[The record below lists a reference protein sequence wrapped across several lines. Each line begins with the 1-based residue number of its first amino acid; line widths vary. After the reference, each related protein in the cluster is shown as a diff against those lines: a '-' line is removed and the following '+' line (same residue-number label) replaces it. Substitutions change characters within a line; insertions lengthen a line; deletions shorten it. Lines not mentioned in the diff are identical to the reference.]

1 MPCTL
6 GIEKRPKLN
15 IISFYRQR
23 LFPFSELPYGI
34 RYIFNCDVM
43 ATYPSEQ
50 NEIVKII
57 KSLKPEEKLKI
68 VRYLGC
74 QYYLGNKPL
83 FSQETSKKI
92 LIGDSIQYLE
102 TISDKPAWPPVV
114 YDILQAETE
123 QKRPDIFINPEFD
136 LQKTVIIGKGIRLSE
151 TIAKKIN
158 GRQDKDYFL
167 DILEEKAGP
176 CRYKINLT

>member
-1 MPCTL
+1 
-6 GIEKRPKLN
+6 
-15 IISFYRQR
+15 
-23 LFPFSELPYGI
+23 
-34 RYIFNCDVM
+34 M